1 MIRHHRHPFTATA
14 ALRAA
19 VILLLSVIHPSM
31 SCRAVPDN
39 VHFRNITMEDG
50 LLSNTV
56 RNVVQDRYGFI
67 WMGTDN
73 GLCRY
78 DGVAFQPF
86 RIIPNGVDQ
95 YISCLT
101 PADDG
106 LYMGTSKGAYL
117 FDFQAETFRLLKSSP
132 QAVVYSVSRSKE
144 GNIWFTVPGDS
155 IGCYDPSAD
164 QTRFYPLPPQA
175 GSTPHVYVDN
185 NNQVWL
191 FYANASRILFRF
203 NKATHQFQP
212 IETGDMSDSG
222 GCYAFLQS
230 HDGTFWLGTWTGGL
244 YRFSEGHQAE
254 QVLNPLLSQVGNRI
268 HQLYEQPDG
277 RILIGCDDGL
287 IDFNPPDRSW
297 HLVGDPDHAG
307 TINNRFV
314 YSILRDTEGG
324 LWFGTFYGGVNYI
337 SPVSERF
344 VSFQS
349 REGRWGLQGNVVSRF
364 CEDANGHIWIATDDG
379 GLSCYQGGHSYAFI
393 DFPRR
398 TSFARLNAHALC
410 VEGNDLWIG
419 TYSDGIFRMNISS
432 GQTTHYNRQ
441 HGLTDLSC
449 YALFRDSQGTL
460 WAGSMSG
467 MNVFNA
473 ASSQFQPVK
482 SFGALTLDID
492 EDRHGNLWFSTQG
505 SGVWC
510 YQRASR
516 SWKNY
521 RHQAGD
527 TLSLA
532 SDQISCICIT
542 ADHRLWAATES
553 GLCLYDEAHDTFA
566 PVHLDIPSS
575 DIRGIVEDGQY
586 LWLTTTKGIVRY
598 NQERDV
604 LTFNKFDGLCS
615 EQFQPNSVLKASD
628 GRLYFGS
635 VRGFCAVFPY
645 QINVNTTPPAVFITA
660 LRIYN
665 KTIAVG
671 DEPLPQSLS
680 HLSQLDLSHRDDMFS
695 LSFAALSYCAPEKN
709 QYAYMLEGFDKDWV
723 YCGNRHE
730 ASYTNIPSGTYTFRV
745 RATNNDGTWSTDEAQ
760 LKIVV
765 HPPFWL
771 SWPAKLLYLLL
782 ALLAIY
788 GYTHFRLR
796 KAELRHQQEL
806 QHINDQA
813 EAEVRDAR
821 LRFFT
826 MIAHE
831 IRTPVSLIIG
841 PLETIKQ
848 GLASTGLTSR
858 NVRNLPNTLNTP
870 NTPNLPS
877 ANLPDLLN
885 IIDRNAHRLLTLVN
899 QLLDFN
905 KVQQQG
911 FTMHFSRHSIA
922 NLMQAVAERFEPTLQ
937 QRHIAFHV
945 DYPADDFTA
954 VVDEEGITK
963 VISNLMTNA
972 TKYTHDQIRL
982 SCAVAPDGQTF
993 SISVADNGA
1002 GISKEDRKK
1011 IFDAFYQARDNKP
1024 GTGIGLSIVKTIVD
1038 QHDGDVR
1045 VESEVGQGARF
1056 IVTLPVGQKRPTSNR
1071 PTPNRPTS
1079 NRPTPQ
1085 PLPEGE
1091 RPTPQPLPCR
1101 EGSNYSLNPNHP
1113 EIQKLETQKLETD
1126 HSGVSTPLP
1135 LREGQG
1141 GGSPSSVLIV
1151 EDDADLL
1158 SFLASHFAQ
1167 DYTVLTAV
1175 NGIEALQQLSQN
1187 AVSLIISDWMMP
1199 EMDGAEFCRRLRANR
1214 DTSHIPLIMLTAKT
1228 DDDSKAESMQMGA
1241 DAFIEKPFS
1250 MKYLDA
1256 CLSNLIERRRELM
1269 RRFSQQPAEP
1279 IEPLANNDLDN
1290 ELLTKMNHIIVENMT
1305 NPALSV
1311 NFLAEQLNISRSGL
1325 FSKIKALTDVTP
1337 NEMIQ
1342 VVRLRRAAQLLA
1354 EGQYRVNEV
1363 CYMVGFSSP
1372 SYFSK
1377 CFQKQ
1382 FGKKPG
1388 EMMKS

>member
-1 MIRHHRHPFTATA
+1 MMKYLRLSHLV
-14 ALRAA
+14 ALRISA
-19 VILLLSVIHPSM
+19 VLLLCAIVSLQL
-31 SCRAVPDN
+31 CLAADN
-39 VHFRNITMEDG
+39 VRFRNITMEDG

-56 RNVVQDRYGFI
+56 RNVVQDHYGFI

-78 DGVAFQPF
+78 DGFDFQPY

-95 YISCLT
+95 YISSLT

-106 LYMGTSKGAYL
+106 LYVGTSKGVYF
-117 FDFQAETFRLLKSSP
+117 FDFQAESFRLLKSSP
-132 QAVVYSVSRSKE
+132 KAVVYSIGRSKE
-144 GNIWFTVPGDS
+144 GHIWFSVPGDS

-164 QTRFYPLPPQA
+164 QTRFYSLPDMNGNSPR
-175 GSTPHVYVDN
+175 VYVDN
-185 NNQVWL
+185 NNQVWIL
-191 FYANASRILFRF
+191 YANAHHILFRF
-203 NKATHQFQP
+203 NKATHQFLP
-212 IETGDMSDSG
+212 VEIGDMSTSG
-222 GCYAFLQS
+222 GCYSILQAR
-230 HDGTFWLGTWTGGL
+230 DGTLWLGTWTGGL
-244 YRFSEGHQAE
+244 YRFSEGHPAE
-254 QVLNPLLSQVGNRI
+254 QVLNPLLSEVGNRI
-268 HQLYEQPDG
+268 HKLYEQPDG

-287 IDFNPPDRSW
+287 INFNPQDRSW
-297 HLVGDPDHAG
+297 HLVSDPDHAG
-307 TINNRFV
+307 SINNRFV
-314 YSILRDTEGG
+314 YSILHDTEGG

-337 SPVSERF
+337 SPISERF
-344 VSFQS
+344 ISFQS
-349 REGRWGLQGNVVSRF
+349 RESGWGLQGNVVSHF

-379 GLSCYQGGHSYAFI
+379 GLSCYQGGHSYAFL
-393 DFPRR
+393 DYPNR
-398 TSFARLNAHALC
+398 TSFARLNVHALC
-410 VEGNDLWIG
+410 IEGNDLWIG
-419 TYSDGIFRMNISS
+419 TYSDGIFRMNIPS
-432 GQTTHYNRQ
+432 GQTTHFDRQ
-441 HGLTDLSC
+441 HGLNDLSC
-449 YALFRDSQGTL
+449 YSLFRDSQGTL

-467 MNVFNA
+467 MSVFNPA
-473 ASSQFQPVK
+473 TSQFQLQK

-505 SGVWC
+505 GGVWC
-510 YQRASR
+510 YQRASKL
-516 SWKNY
+516 WKNY
-521 RHQAGD
+521 RHQAND
-527 TLSLA
+527 TLSLS

-542 ADHRLWAATES
+542 ADHRLWIATEM
-553 GLCLYDEAHDTFA
+553 GLCLYDEAHDKFIR
-566 PVHLDIPSS
+566 VVLDIPSN

-604 LTFNKFDGLCS
+604 LVFNKFDGLCS

-635 VRGFCAVFPY
+635 VRGFSAVFPY
-645 QINVNTTPPAVFITA
+645 QINVNTTPPAVFITS

-671 DEPLPQSLS
+671 DDPLPQSLS
-680 HLSQLDLSHRDDMFS
+680 QLSQLDLSHRDGMFS

-730 ASYTNIPSGTYTFRV
+730 ASYTNIPSGSYTFRV
-745 RATNNDGTWSTDEAQ
+745 KATNNDGTWSSEEAR

-771 SWPAKLLYLLL
+771 TWWAKLFY
-782 ALLAIY
+782 ALLAIAAIWFFLHY
-788 GYTHFRLR
+788 RLR
-796 KAELRHQQEL
+796 KAEQLHQQEL
-806 QHINDQA
+806 QRINAQT
-813 EAEVRDAR
+813 EAEVREAR
-821 LRFFT
+821 LKFFT
-826 MIAHE
+826 NIAHE

-848 GLASTGLTSR
+848 TLA
-858 NVRNLPNTLNTP
+858 NTQSSSVVAQ
-870 NTPNLPS
+870 PS
-877 ANLPDLLN
+877 SPVSQQLN

-905 KVQQQG
+905 KIQQQG
-911 FTMHFSRHSIA
+911 FTAHFTNHNIA
-922 NLMQAVAERFEPTLQ
+922 TLMQAVAERFEPTLQ
-937 QRHIAFHV
+937 QRNITFLV
-945 DYPADDFTA
+945 DYPDADFTA

-972 TKYTHDQIRL
+972 AKYTKDQIRL
-982 SCAVAPDGQTF
+982 SCDVAPDGQSF
-993 SISVADNGA
+993 SISVEDNGA
-1002 GISKEDRKK
+1002 GISKEDRMK

-1038 QHDGDVR
+1038 QHHGDVT
-1045 VESEVGQGARF
+1045 VDSEEGKGARF
-1056 IVTLPVGQKRPTSNR
+1056 IVTLPVIQDD
-1071 PTPNRPTS
+1071 
-1079 NRPTPQ
+1079 
-1085 PLPEGE
+1085 
-1091 RPTPQPLPCR
+1091 
-1101 EGSNYSLNPNHP
+1101 SLNTPFP
-1113 EIQKLETQKLETD
+1113 
-1126 HSGVSTPLP
+1126 SGES
-1135 LREGQG
+1135 RGKA
-1141 GGSPSSVLIV
+1141 PSSGEVRGEMLERDGASTVLLV
-1151 EDDADLL
+1151 EDDADML
-1158 SFLASHFAQ
+1158 SFLASHFAN

-1175 NGIEALQQLSQN
+1175 NGIEALKQLSQN
-1187 AVSLIISDWMMP
+1187 TVSLIVSDWMMP

-1228 DDDSKAESMQMGA
+1228 DDDSKAESMQIGA

-1256 CLSNLIERRRELM
+1256 CLGNLLERRRELM
-1269 RRFSQQPAEP
+1269 RRFSQQPEET
-1279 IEPLANNDLDN
+1279 IEPLANNEIDN
-1290 ELLTKMNHIIVENMT
+1290 ELLQKMNRIIEENMT
-1305 NPALSV
+1305 NPELSV

-1342 VVRLRRAAQLLA
+1342 VVRLKRAAQLLS

-1388 EMMKS
+1388 DIMKS

>member
-1 MIRHHRHPFTATA
+1 MIRHHRIPLPATA
-14 ALRAA
+14 SLRIVA
-19 VILLLSVIHPSM
+19 ILLLSVFCTSE
-31 SCRAVPDN
+31 SCLAVPGH
-39 VHFRNITMEDG
+39 VRLRNITMEDG

-106 LYMGTSKGAYL
+106 LYMGTSKGAYF
-117 FDFQAETFRLLKSSP
+117 FDFQTEMFRLLKSSP
-132 QAVVYSVSRSKE
+132 QAVVYSISRSKE
-144 GNIWFTVPGDS
+144 GHIWFTVPGDS

-164 QTRFYPLPPQA
+164 QTRFYPLPAQA
-175 GSTPHVYVDN
+175 GSSPHVYVDN

-191 FYANASRILFRF
+191 FYANTGRILFRF
-203 NKATHQFQP
+203 NKVTHQFQP
-212 IETGDMSDSG
+212 VETGNMSGSD
-222 GCYAFLQS
+222 GCYAILQAR
-230 HDGTFWLGTWTGGL
+230 DGTFWLGTWSGGL

-254 QVLNPLLSQVGNRI
+254 QVLNPVLSQVGHRI

-287 IDFNPPDRSW
+287 IDFNPQDRSW
-297 HLVGDPDHAG
+297 FLVGDSDDAG
-307 TINNRFV
+307 SINHRFV
-314 YSILRDTEGG
+314 YSMLRDTEGG

-344 VSFQS
+344 ISFQS
-349 REGRWGLQGNVVSRF
+349 REGGWGLQGNVVSRF
-364 CEDANGHIWIATDDG
+364 CEDGNGHIWIATDDG

-398 TSFARLNAHALC
+398 TTFARLNAHALC
-410 VEGNDLWIG
+410 VDGNELWIG
-419 TYSDGIFRMNISS
+419 TYADGIFRMNIAS
-432 GQTTHYNRQ
+432 GQTTHFNRQ
-441 HGLTDLSC
+441 HGLSDLSC
-449 YALFRDSQGTL
+449 YALFRDSKGTL

-467 MNVFNA
+467 MYVFNPA
-473 ASSQFQPVK
+473 TSQFQPVK

-492 EDRHGNLWFSTQG
+492 EDQHGNLWFSTQG
-505 SGVWC
+505 GGVWC
-510 YQRASR
+510 YQRASK

-532 SDQISCICIT
+532 RDQISGICIT
-542 ADHRLWAATES
+542 ADHRLWVATES
-553 GLCLYDEAHDTFA
+553 GLCLYDNAHDVFTSV
-566 PVHLDIPSS
+566 PLDIPSS
-575 DIRGIVEDGQY
+575 DIRGIVEDGQH
-586 LWLTTTKGIVRY
+586 LWLTTTKGVVRY

-635 VRGFCAVFPY
+635 VRGFCAVYPY

-745 RATNNDGTWSTDEAQ
+745 KATNNDGTWSTEEAR

-782 ALLAIY
+782 TLLAIY

-796 KAELRHQQEL
+796 KAESRHQQEL

-813 EAEVRDAR
+813 EAEVREAR

-841 PLETIKQ
+841 PLENIKQ
-848 GLASTGLTSR
+848 SLAASWPVGPTSPNSQPHQTSPTSLKNST
-858 NVRNLPNTLNTP
+858 NP
-870 NTPNLPS
+870 
-877 ANLPDLLN
+877 ADLIN

-905 KVQQQG
+905 KVQQHG
-911 FTMHFSRHSIA
+911 FTMHFSRHNIA
-922 NLMQAVAERFEPTLQ
+922 NLMLAVAERFEPTLQ

-972 TKYTHDQIRL
+972 TKYTRDEIRL
-982 SCAVAPDGQTF
+982 CCVVAPDGQTF

-1002 GISKEDRKK
+1002 GINKEDRMK

-1038 QHDGDVR
+1038 QHDGDVS

-1056 IVTLPVGQKRPTSNR
+1056 IVTLPVEQRATPSRPTL
-1071 PTPNRPTS
+1071 
-1079 NRPTPQ
+1079 Q
-1085 PLPEGE
+1085 PLTE
-1091 RPTPQPLPCR
+1091 REESEYLQGSENQP
-1101 EGSNYSLNPNHP
+1101 SLH
-1113 EIQKLETQKLETD
+1113 
-1126 HSGVSTPLP
+1126 STPLP
-1135 LREGQG
+1135 DREEQEDG
-1141 GGSPSSVLIV
+1141 PSSVLIV
-1151 EDDADLL
+1151 EDDADML
-1158 SFLASHFAQ
+1158 SFLASHFAH

-1228 DDDSKAESMQMGA
+1228 DDDSKAESMLIGA

-1250 MKYLDA
+1250 LKYLDA
-1256 CLSNLIERRRELM
+1256 CLNNLIKRRRALM
-1269 RRFSQQPAEP
+1269 QRFSQQPAET
-1279 IEPLANNDLDN
+1279 IEPLANNELDN